1 MNGEKALK
9 VFKKYGFNSTN
20 SSPYLCSI
28 GNRIGV
34 SFKYNDNRF
43 GLIERSTFFDNL
55 NELDTFLKLYR
66 NYLDNGKSEHIYML
80 LDNYQVMF
88 PNLIYAKD
96 DKAVLN
102 DEMVYKTKNKDD
114 LSELEKLKL
123 VASNLLSYYVDVSS
137 RQVKHINNVSFM
149 KNILLKKEKELKNEI
164 RKLSKKKEE
173 EKITTIKTEYFQ
185 YDNSLY
191 SSYKNYLDS
200 IREKDH
206 AINLINRLWELNKKL
221 EISKEY
227 YRSIVISRELAD
239 KIRLLDLKIDYVKS
253 LKGKKSFLLNINKN
267 LKLIEKEYVKDE
279 IEDSYVD
286 DKINKVRKKYSFF
299 SNISIF
305 YLDDYLKESLLND
318 DYDYLANKYSL
329 DYSNKLNKGDIVD
342 DLRNAYQLLNF
353 DERRVLTL
361 FNSKYK
367 TIFELILEIP
377 DFFEW
382 TNKKLTK
389 YLENQDSVSRFKEE
403 CIDELCSRLGHDIN
417 KNIREKY
424 FVNINYKSFKL
435 FVTDIVK
442 LLMVLKNIDNKM
454 VLSNDYQLYTTIPS
468 ISSLKNKYVYYL
480 TDKSDVLSIKDKK
493 GVLGVFKVTK
503 GTPVLYSPYS
513 LDFGDLYDRNS
524 RIIKEIRNNK
534 ISLIIDVNDVIIT
547 RDKKPSEVYYY
558 KNVVDVVNGVSF
570 VNDIKYSNK
579 IVYYNFIIR
588 KR

>member
-43 GLIERSTFFDNL
+43 GIIERSTFFDNL

-66 NYLDNGKSEHIYML
+66 YYLDNGKSEHIYML

-96 DKAVLN
+96 DKVVLN

-123 VASNLLSYYVDVSS
+123 VAGNLLSYYVDVSS

-329 DYSNKLNKGDIVD
+329 DYSNKLNKGDIVG

-367 TIFELILEIP
+367 TIFELILGIP

-403 CIDELCSRLGHDIN
+403 CIDELCSRLGQDIN

-480 TDKSDVLSIKDKK
+480 TDKNDVLSIKDKK

>member
-55 NELDTFLKLYR
+55 NELDTFLKIYR

-403 CIDELCSRLGHDIN
+403 CIDELCSRLGQDIN

-570 VNDIKYSNK
+570 VNDLKYSNK